1 MVATDACSRATWA
14 SSAIVTLSRKRR
26 CTRTLTVRSNH
37 VAVAEIPSASAAMRT
52 ILPSCPSTPLPS
64 SASHQ
69 AINASGNAASNTRT
83 NAASMRPGSWR
94 YPSLHSRHM
103 DGSAG
108 GKPSPC
114 ATAPWRELS
123 GEDVID
129 GSLLV
134 LRREALGLE
143 IEHRPVAAA
152 ERHQL
157 LMGAELDHPAVLQ
170 HTDAVGMAHRR
181 EAVRDE
187 DGRAVPGGGEDA
199 FEDLGLAAHVELRG
213 GLVEQHDPGAQPH
226 RAQRAGESD
235 ALPLSARQVGASF
248 VAAGQHGVEA
258 RELRGTGFRERGEDG

>member
-69 AINASGNAASNTRT
+69 AINASGSAASNAST

-103 DGSAG
+103 DGNAG
-108 GKPSPC
+108 GRP
-114 ATAPWRELS
+114 S

-129 GSLLV
+129 DSLLV